1 MYDTIETHYRGLVAL
16 SVDEETYCSI
26 VVRAILEKLPES
38 LRLTI
43 TRGQDHLERSLGEM
57 LEALSNEGD

>member
-1 MYDTIETHYRGLVAL
+1 MTLYDTIETPHYRGLVAL

-43 TRGQDHLERSLGEM
+43 TRGQDHLE
-57 LEALSNEGD
+57 